1 MKTQWLIGTLIT
13 LLTAVEAPGVPITE
27 FFNSGSSVG
36 TIPDGGQAVFTGT
49 VSDEPGLTVGELTI
63 SLNIS
68 GGYNGYLYAYLDAP
82 NGQSVLLMNE
92 PGVSEGNSF
101 GASGA
106 GMNITLQDGVAANGS
121 IQNETSA
128 AVLSGSYNP
137 AGTLADFN
145 GAPVDGNWELFF
157 ANEVSGGGDSTLTSW
172 SLNITA
178 VPEPVNG
185 ALVVFGLLAAG
196 ALAARRVAEKHRG
209 K

>member
-1 MKTQWLIGTLIT
+1 M
-13 LLTAVEAPGVPITE
+13 
-27 FFNSGSSVG
+27 
-36 TIPDGGQAVFTGT
+36 
-49 VSDEPGLTVGELTI
+49 GELTI

-68 GGYNGYLYAYLDAP
+68 GGYNGCLYAYLNALD
-82 NGQSVLLMNE
+82 GTHVVLMNE
-92 PGVSEGNSF
+92 PGVGDTYPL

-106 GMNITLQDGVAANGS
+106 GMNITLQDGAAANGS

-137 AGTLADFN
+137 AGTLAHFS
-145 GAPVDGNWELFF
+145 GAPVDGNWELSF
-157 ANEVSGGGDSTLTSW
+157 ANQASGGGGSTLTSW

-185 ALVVFGLLAAG
+185 ALAIFVLLAAG
-196 ALAARRVAEKHRG
+196 AMAARRVAEKHRG